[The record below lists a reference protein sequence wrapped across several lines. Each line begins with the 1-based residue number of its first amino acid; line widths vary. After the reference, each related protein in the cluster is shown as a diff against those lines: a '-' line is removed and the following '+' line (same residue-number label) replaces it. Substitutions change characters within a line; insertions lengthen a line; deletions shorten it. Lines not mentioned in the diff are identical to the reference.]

1 MRSENWTW
9 YSYWAQTNS
18 TNSPILWPIHGQ
30 ICGGTQLIATNVFE
44 LLVLL
49 AEPEVRV
56 CGHDPVVLPKVL
68 QLHWTRS
75 LNHRVRKADLRWRK
89 S

>member
-1 MRSENWTW
+1 MVQSQ
-9 YSYWAQTNS
+9 WAQTNS

-30 ICGGTQLIATNVFE
+30 ICGGTQLIATNVLKLF
-44 LLVLL
+44 VLL

-68 QLHWTRS
+68 QLHWTRR
-75 LNHRVRKADLRWRK
+75 LNHRVRKADLKWRK

>member
-1 MRSENWTW
+1 MRFENCVGKQ
-9 YSYWAQTNS
+9 WAQ

-30 ICGGTQLIATNVFE
+30 ISGRTQLIATNVFE
-44 LLVLL
+44 LFVLL

-68 QLHWTRS
+68 QLHWARR
-75 LNHRVRKADLRWRK
+75 LNHRVRKADLKWRK